1 MTPQQIKQKETF
13 TYLVNVSTV
22 TFFLHDLETGINIH
36 HHFFLWRVGDTPVT
50 EITDY
55 WKKRLN
61 KNLFNTALEI
71 INHNEAGEIYQAYND
86 PKRIRILKQYLL
98 NRNKY

>member
-1 MTPQQIKQKETF
+1 MTPQQIKQKWTF
-13 TYLVNVSTV
+13 SYLVNVSTV
-22 TFFLHDLETGINIH
+22 TFFLHDFKTGINMH

-61 KNLFNTALEI
+61 ENLFDAALEI
-71 INHNEAGEIYQAYND
+71 INHNETGEIYQAYND
-86 PKRIRILKQYLL
+86 PKRIKILKKYLIG
-98 NRNKY
+98 

>member
-1 MTPQQIKQKETF
+1 MTPKQIKQKRTF
-13 TYLVNVSTV
+13 TYLVNVSQV
-22 TFFLHDLETGINIH
+22 TFFLYDIETGINIH

-61 KNLFNTALEI
+61 DNLFDTALEI
-71 INHNEAGEIYQAYND
+71 INHNEADEIYQAYND
-86 PKRIRILKQYLL
+86 PKRIKIIKKYLIKQ
-98 NRNKY
+98 K

>member
-1 MTPQQIKQKETF
+1 MTPQQIKQKWTF

-22 TFFLHDLETGINIH
+22 TFFHHDFKTGINIH

-61 KNLFNTALEI
+61 DNLFNTALEI
-71 INHNEAGEIYQAYND
+71 INHNETSEIYKSYNNLE
-86 PKRIRILKQYLL
+86 RIKILKRYLV
-98 NRNKY
+98 NRK

>member
-22 TFFLHDLETGINIH
+22 TFFLDDFKTGINMH

-61 KNLFNTALEI
+61 DNLFDAALEI

-86 PKRIRILKQYLL
+86 PKRIKILKKYLIGQE
-98 NRNKY
+98 

>member
-1 MTPQQIKQKETF
+1 MTLKQIKQNWTF
-13 TYLVNVSTV
+13 SYLVNVSTV

-61 KNLFNTALEI
+61 DNLFDTALEI

-86 PKRIRILKQYLL
+86 PKRIKILKKYLIGQ
-98 NRNKY
+98 K